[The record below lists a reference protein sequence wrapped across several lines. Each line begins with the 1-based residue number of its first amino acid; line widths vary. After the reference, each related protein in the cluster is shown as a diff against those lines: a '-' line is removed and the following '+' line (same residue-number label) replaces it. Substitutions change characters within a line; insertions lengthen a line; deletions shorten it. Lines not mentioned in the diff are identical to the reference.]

1 MPRRS
6 AFGSFLVPPL
16 PLLSPRILVTLLVT
30 SMAIACSSSSNPDGP
45 PATPTPPKIVKAAPV
60 PMASL
65 ASASSSLDTTLVPK
79 TARQSYKDGPNP
91 SATPEANASYLERG
105 FGEMTPAAG
114 QPYVTRVIDGSTPPA
129 PGANAKRVLRFAH
142 LADLQLSDDESPTR
156 LGLYDSAD
164 LTSSALRPE
173 DAYICRMTNAA
184 VRTLN
189 ALHRKDPIAFTLMG
203 GDNSDSAQSNEVDW
217 VLQILGGA
225 PNVQCDSGDVDDPVP
240 GAGNDGKDPF
250 VAEGLAM
257 PWKWNTGNHDVLIQ
271 GNLEVTDAY
280 KQTVLADAANGGTRD
295 YRIGGAITTDTVIPD
310 PRRALLTRTELMAK
324 VGADKDGHGIGP
336 DQKASGR
343 ATYTFDPDGTPFRFL
358 VIDTA
363 HETGGSEGVIKQS
376 YVDSTL
382 KPFLDKAKAD
392 GKWVILASHHA
403 TASLTQN
410 GGAFGKMEDD
420 ALLPDAWSAFIG
432 SYPNVVFSMVGH
444 SHEHRVRPLTPT
456 GGHAWWEV
464 MTSAIADFP
473 HQFRVVEIFDQDNGW
488 IMMRATVVDFSVED
502 DAVANEGRRRG
513 VVDLTSGWLQNN
525 GTGKLDDRNVELWIK
540 KPQ

>member
-6 AFGSFLVPPL
+6 AFGLT
-16 PLLSPRILVTLLVT
+16 PRILVAVLVT
-30 SMAIACSSSSNPDGP
+30 ASALACSSSSDSTEPPGP
-45 PATPTPPKIVKAAPV
+45 VVAPKIVKAAPV

-65 ASASSSLDTTLVPK
+65 ASAATTVDATLVPTK
-79 TARQSYKDGPNP
+79 PRQSYKDGPNP
-91 SATPEANASYLERG
+91 SATPEALASYLERG
-105 FGEMTPAAG
+105 FGELAPAAG
-114 QPYVTRVIDGSTPPA
+114 QPYVTRVIDGSTPPP

-142 LADLQLSDDESPTR
+142 VADLQLSDDESPTR
-156 LGLYDSAD
+156 LGQYDSAD

-173 DAYICRMTNAA
+173 DASICRMTNAA

-189 ALHRKDPIAFTLMG
+189 ALHRKDAIAFTLMG
-203 GDNSDSAQSNEVDW
+203 GDNADSAQSNEVDW
-217 VLQILGGA
+217 VLQILGGS
-225 PNVQCDSGDVDDPVP
+225 PNVRCDSGDVDDPVP
-240 GAGNDGKDPF
+240 GADNDGKDPF

-280 KQTVLADAANGGTRD
+280 KQTVVSDAANGGTRD
-295 YRIGGAITTDTVIPD
+295 YRIGGAITTDSVVAD
-310 PRRALLTRTELMAK
+310 PKRALLTRTELMAK

-343 ATYTFDPDGTPFRFL
+343 ATYTFDPEGTQLRFL

-363 HETGGSEGVIKQS
+363 HETGGSEGVIRQS

-382 KPFLDKAKAD
+382 KPLLDKAKAD
-392 GKWVILASHHA
+392 GKWVVLASHHA
-403 TASLTQN
+403 ASSLTQN

-420 ALLPDAWSAFIG
+420 ALLPDKWADFIG

-444 SHEHRVRPLTPT
+444 SHENRVRAVMPPAR
-456 GGHAWWEV
+456 HPWWEV

-488 IMMRATVVDFSVED
+488 IMMRATAVDFSVD
-502 DAVANEGRRRG
+502 GDAVAMEGRRRG
-513 VVDLTSGWLQNN
+513 VVDLTSGWLQSD
-525 GTGKLDDRNVELWIK
+525 GTGKPDDRNVELWIK